1 MSDDPM
7 DHSDLDVPPVEVDPD
22 VAAAQDA
29 HLRRILGA
37 FFAVIVLLPLSLL
50 GGGFSVLLLP
60 LLAIAAYAF
69 REAVQLRRSVR
80 THGARRR

>member
-1 MSDDPM
+1 MSDEQAGPD
-7 DHSDLDVPPVEVDPD
+7 DHVIDVDPI
-22 VAAAQDA
+22 VAAQQNA

-37 FFAVIVLLPLSLL
+37 FFVVIVLLPLSLL
-50 GGGFSVLLLP
+50 GGAFSVLLLP
-60 LLAIAAYAF
+60 LLAAAALAL